1 MRLHRI
7 TLRDVRGVTERTV
20 HLPDRGVVVVE
31 GPNEI
36 GKSTLLEAF
45 DRLLDLKATSRSAR
59 AQALQPI
66 GRDVGPFVE
75 AEFTIGGTRVRLAK
89 QWLRSPRTELEVLGE
104 RPEQLAGSA
113 AQARLEQLVSHLD
126 TTLWD
131 ALRLAQSDDGTLVP
145 LMSSGVLQQALD
157 AAADAH
163 LHDGDGE
170 QVLGLVEEEYLR
182 YFTAR
187 TGRPTGDYRGA
198 IEAHHAAQ
206 AEVAEAH
213 RRLVEAEDLLDRQQR
228 ARDAVGSA
236 TEQVTGCEEDLRL
249 AQERADAVA
258 EVVAGHERAAE
269 RFDRARAAAEAA
281 RQAHAHREERV
292 DGVARLGETVV
303 TLEEQLADLA
313 DRGGALQTRLTTSQE
328 ALAGAEAAVEE
339 AEELLER
346 ARDARERADRRLE
359 LGRCRTELTGLE
371 QVVSALQEQLQV
383 VLRERGA
390 GPPSPVSEPRRQ
402 EVERLAQEVDVL
414 RARHE
419 AASAAVRVEAWSAG
433 VSVGAVGGP
442 GGTATDLEAGQVR
455 ELTATDDLEVVVPG
469 LARVVVRSPDADAR
483 RAELERARTS
493 LSDTLHD
500 LGCESVEEV
509 RARSAAAAEAAERLR
524 DAERDLTSMLAARG
538 VGEPDRHEALASG
551 RLPQALQDR
560 VDAVRERVAVLRAE
574 VAGPGG
580 DPTLHR
586 PERITDAGGGS
597 DGGAR
602 DGADDGAR
610 ETTPEQAE
618 RAVAAAVEAE
628 RAAGRGVRQAR
639 EARRSAA
646 TAAAAAREE
655 AAAVTAG
662 LDRLHGRL
670 ASERPRLEQEGQL
683 LERERAERPDDVL
696 LDLARDRAEALEAA
710 RHELRRA
717 EEAVRAAD
725 VPGLAARVQT
735 ARAALDHARGD
746 LDHARELLHTLTG
759 QVELAAGEGRQE
771 LYSLAESALE
781 DAERRLGGLDRRA
794 RAVRHLRSTLR
805 EHRESAHRAYVRP
818 FTDAL
823 ERLGRQVYGPTFAV
837 TVDEQ
842 LSVRART
849 LDGLT
854 VPFEELSGGA
864 KEQLGILARIAVA
877 HLVDPAQGVPVVI
890 DDALGYSDPRR
901 LEQMGQVFSFARGTA
916 GEDVQVILLTCTP
929 DRYAAIPDA
938 HTVRLAAS

>member
-7 TLRDVRGVTERTV
+7 TLRDVRGVTARTV
-20 HLPDRGVVVVE
+20 HLPESGVVVVE

-157 AAADAH
+157 SAADAH

-198 IEAHHAAQ
+198 IEAYHAAQ

-228 ARDAVGSA
+228 AREAVGRA
-236 TEQVTGCEEDLRL
+236 VQQVGVREGDLRD
-249 AQERADAVA
+249 ARERADAVA
-258 EVVAGHERAAE
+258 EVVAGHERAAD
-269 RFDRARAAAEAA
+269 RFERARTAAEAA
-281 RQAHAHREERV
+281 RQAHAHRHERV
-292 DGVARLGETVV
+292 EGVARLDEVV
-303 TLEEQLADLA
+303 AALEQQLADLA
-313 DRGGALQTRLTTSQE
+313 DRGEALRERLTTAQGDLMS
-328 ALAGAEAAVEE
+328 AEAALEE
-339 AEELLER
+339 AEDLLEQ
-346 ARDARERADRRLE
+346 ARDAREAADRRLE
-359 LGRCRTELTGLE
+359 LGRCRTELSGLE
-371 QVVSALQEQLQV
+371 QVVATLQEQLQV
-383 VLRERGA
+383 VLRERAA
-390 GPPSPVSEPRRQ
+390 GPGSLVTEAQRQ
-402 EVERLAQEVDVL
+402 EVDRRAQEVDVL

-419 AASAAVRVEAWSAG
+419 AASAAVRVEASSSG
-433 VSVGAVGGP
+433 VRVGAVDGSGVA
-442 GGTATDLEAGQVR
+442 ATDLGAGQAC
-455 ELTATDDLEVVVPG
+455 ELTATDDLEVIVPG
-469 LARVVVRSPDADAR
+469 AARVVVRSPDGDAR
-483 RAELERARTS
+483 RAELEGART
-493 LSDTLHD
+493 TLTRILQD

-509 RARSAAAAEAAERLR
+509 RARAVAAAEAAERLR

-538 VGEPDRHEALASG
+538 IREPDRREALASG
-551 RLPQALQDR
+551 CLPPALQDR
-560 VDAVRERVAVLRAE
+560 VRACRERVALLEAG
-574 VAGPGG
+574 VAGPGR
-580 DPTLHR
+580 DPGARQPGPPTGAD
-586 PERITDAGGGS
+586 DAGGG
-597 DGGAR
+597 DGGW
-602 DGADDGAR
+602 
-610 ETTPEQAE
+610 EVTEEQDQ
-618 RAVAAAVEAE
+618 RAGAAAVEAE
-628 RAAGRGVRQAR
+628 RAAGRRVRQAR
-639 EARRSAA
+639 EARRDAAA
-646 TAAAAAREE
+646 TAAAARDE
-655 AAAVTAG
+655 AAAATAA

-670 ASERPRLEQEGQL
+670 TSERPRLEQERQL
-683 LERERAERPDDVL
+683 LERERAERPDEVL
-696 LDLARDRAEALEAA
+696 LDLARDRTEALETA
-710 RHELRRA
+710 RDELRRA
-717 EEAVRAAD
+717 EDAVRAAD
-725 VPGLAARVQT
+725 VPGLAARVQ
-735 ARAALDHARGD
+735 AAQVALGHARD
-746 LDHARELLHTLTG
+746 DVEQARERLHTLTG

-890 DDALGYSDPRR
+890 DDALGYSDPQR
-901 LEQMGQVFSFARGTA
+901 LEQMGRVFSFARGTA

>member
-182 YFTAR
+182 YFTGR

-198 IEAHHAAQ
+198 IEAYHAAQ

-228 ARDAVGSA
+228 AREAVGRA
-236 TEQVTGCEEDLRL
+236 VEQVAGCEGDLRL

-258 EVVAGHERAAE
+258 EVVAGHERANDG
-269 RFDRARAAAEAA
+269 FDRARMAADAA
-281 RQAHAHREERV
+281 QQAHAHRHERV
-292 DGVARLGETVV
+292 EGVARLDDVV
-303 TLEEQLADLA
+303 VALEQQLADLA
-313 DRGGALQTRLTTSQE
+313 DRGESLRTQLTTSQE
-328 ALAGAEAAVEE
+328 QLLSAEAAVEE
-339 AEELLER
+339 AEDLLEQ

-371 QVVSALQEQLQV
+371 RVVSALQEQLQV
-383 VLRERGA
+383 VLRERDA
-390 GPPSPVSEPRRQ
+390 GPRSFVTAAQRQ
-402 EVERLAQEVDVL
+402 GVDRLAQEVDVL

-433 VSVGAVGGP
+433 VSVGAVGGS
-442 GGTATDLEAGQVR
+442 GEAATDLEVGQAR

-469 LARVVVRSPDADAR
+469 AARVVVRSPDADAR
-483 RAELERARTS
+483 RAELERARAV
-493 LSDTLHD
+493 LARTLHD

-509 RARSAAAAEAAERLR
+509 RARAAAAAEAAERLR

-538 VGEPDRHEALASG
+538 VREPDRHEALVSG
-551 RLPQALQDR
+551 HLPRALQDR
-560 VDAVRERVAVLRAE
+560 VHACRERVAVLEAE
-574 VAGPGG
+574 VAGPGR
-580 DPTLHR
+580 DPVPHR
-586 PERITDAGGGS
+586 PGPST
-597 DGGAR
+597 
-602 DGADDGAR
+602 GADDGGGEAAA
-610 ETTPEQAE
+610 EQDQ
-618 RAVAAAVEAE
+618 RAGAAAVEAE
-628 RAAGRGVRQAR
+628 RAAGRRVRQAR
-639 EARRSAA
+639 EARRAAATGAAAARDEAAAA
-646 TAAAAAREE
+646 TAA
-655 AAAVTAG
+655 

-670 ASERPRLEQEGQL
+670 TSERSRLEQERQL
-683 LERERAERPDDVL
+683 LERERAERSDDVL
-696 LDLARDRAEALEAA
+696 LDLARDRTEALEAA
-710 RHELRRA
+710 RVEVRRA
-717 EEAVRAAD
+717 EDAVRAAD

-735 ARAALDHARGD
+735 AEAALTHARDD
-746 LDHARELLHTLTG
+746 LDQCRELLHTLTG

-771 LYSLAESALE
+771 LYSLAEAALE

-794 RAVRHLRSTLR
+794 RAVRHLRGTLR

-849 LDGLT
+849 LEGLT

-901 LEQMGQVFSFARGTA
+901 LEQMGRVFSFARGTA